1 MCINGISV
9 LFYGRR
15 KEEDEIP
22 TPHTEFGEI
31 RTILIDNEPWFV
43 YQIFVKF

>member
-1 MCINGISV
+1 MHKWRICP
-9 LFYGRR
+9 FCGRR

>member
-1 MCINGISV
+1 MHKWRICPF
-9 LFYGRR
+9 LWQEERR
-15 KEEDEIP
+15 G